1 MEEGGRSSEGGGV
14 KGVRKEEK
22 RSGNEV
28 KWKKREKGNRG
39 ESYERNKE
47 EGMRGRKEEK

>member
-1 MEEGGRSSEGGGV
+1 M
-14 KGVRKEEK
+14 K
-22 RSGNEV
+22 RREV